1 MCKAVAKLVTLSLGA
16 LAAHSCD
23 KLPSNKE
30 LAMAF
35 AETIIM
41 LKPDY
46 SADIAAGIGNIPGVE
61 PMAVRASRKTGP

>member
-1 MCKAVAKLVTLSLGA
+1 
-16 LAAHSCD
+16 
-23 KLPSNKE
+23 
-30 LAMAF
+30 MAF

>member
-1 MCKAVAKLVTLSLGA
+1 MPSWQVRFSAIPSVRGMPFAVTAFPMGTS
-16 LAAHSCD
+16 
-23 KLPSNKE
+23 
-30 LAMAF
+30 AMAF